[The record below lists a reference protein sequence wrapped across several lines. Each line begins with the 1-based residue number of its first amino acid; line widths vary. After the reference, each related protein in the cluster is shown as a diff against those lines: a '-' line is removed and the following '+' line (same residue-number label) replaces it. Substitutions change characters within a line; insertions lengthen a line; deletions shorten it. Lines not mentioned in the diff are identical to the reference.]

1 MPKAQCLRPNAQ
13 RGLRALLRHWALGI
27 GLCALITAALA
38 GGCAKAQARTAPEG
52 PPLTVP
58 DPPARVIVPAEE
70 PLPVVVLVP
79 EPPPA
84 AAPRPPVRPP
94 VRRPNTTDPEPRPE
108 PVTPP
113 AAAAVAAPAPQPPA
127 LRAAP
132 SAADAAAERG
142 VRDTLS
148 RAGRD
153 LGRVDYGRL
162 SAEGRVQYEQS
173 KRFTDQAEQ
182 ALKDRNFPFAATLA
196 DKAASLATEL
206 LGSR

>member
-1 MPKAQCLRPNAQ
+1 MKPRKIRWWVGRRGVKLQLCL
-13 RGLRALLRHWALGI
+13 LGI
-27 GLCALITAALA
+27 LLAAA
-38 GGCAKAQARTAPEG
+38 SGCAKAQARTVPEG
-52 PPLTVP
+52 PPLAVP
-58 DPPARVIVPAEE
+58 EAPARVIVPAEE
-70 PLPVVVLVP
+70 PLPVVALVP

-94 VRRPNTTDPEPRPE
+94 VRRPNGGNAAGSGAGIVGEPEPA
-108 PVTPP
+108 TPP
-113 AAAAVAAPAPQPPA
+113 AAASVPVPAPQPPA

-132 SAADAAAERG
+132 FAAAAAAERG
-142 VRDTLS
+142 VRDTLT

-173 KRFTDQAEQ
+173 KRFTEQAEQ
-182 ALKDRNFPFAATLA
+182 ALRDRNLPFASTLA
-196 DKAASLATEL
+196 DKAATLATEL

>member
-1 MPKAQCLRPNAQ
+1 MKPEQFRWRFRGAKLQLCL
-13 RGLRALLRHWALGI
+13 LGI
-27 GLCALITAALA
+27 LFASA
-38 GGCAKAQARTAPEG
+38 GGCAKAQANTPTDG
-52 PPLTVP
+52 PPLSVP
-58 DPPARVIVPAEE
+58 DAPERVIVPAEE

-79 EPPPA
+79 EPPPT

-94 VRRPNTTDPEPRPE
+94 ARRPNTTDPDPRPE
-108 PVTPP
+108 PATPP
-113 AAAAVAAPAPQPPA
+113 AAASVPAPAPPPPA

-142 VRDTLS
+142 VRDTLT

-162 SAEGRVQYEQS
+162 SADGRVQYEQS
-173 KRFTDQAEQ
+173 KRFTEQAEQ

-196 DKAASLATEL
+196 DKAATLATEL